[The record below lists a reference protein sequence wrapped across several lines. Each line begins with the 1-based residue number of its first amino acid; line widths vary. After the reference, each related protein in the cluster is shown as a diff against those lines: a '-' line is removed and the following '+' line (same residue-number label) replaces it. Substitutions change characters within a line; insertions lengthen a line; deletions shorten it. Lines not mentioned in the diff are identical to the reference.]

1 MKLEALASRPQLIK
15 IEIADEN
22 IVKTYG
28 ETIEFWIY
36 DRQDMDVYMS
46 MASLSGTTNNLVE
59 VARLVKDLIHNEAG
73 EHILKDGQMLPM
85 DIMVKVIE
93 ETLKRLGNSQT
104 QTSPE
109 MTQ

>member
-1 MKLEALASRPQLIK
+1 MKLETLASKPQLIK
-15 IEIADEN
+15 IEIADEA

-36 DRQDMDVYMS
+36 DRQDMDVYMT
-46 MASLSGTTNNLVE
+46 MASLSGASNNLVE
-59 VARLVKDLIHNEAG
+59 VAKLVKDLIHNEDG
-73 EHILKDGQMLPM
+73 QPILTDGQMLPM

-109 MTQ
+109 TTQ